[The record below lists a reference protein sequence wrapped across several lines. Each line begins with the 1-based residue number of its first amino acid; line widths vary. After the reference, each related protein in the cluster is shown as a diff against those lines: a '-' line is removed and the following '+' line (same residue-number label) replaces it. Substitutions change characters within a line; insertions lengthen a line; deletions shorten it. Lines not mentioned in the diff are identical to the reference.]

1 MRRRRLRA
9 TDEAVEAA
17 NREGL
22 EERSLLFWGRAA
34 VRRGV
39 WLALGVFLAGG
50 VLLIASRALLSP
62 PPADEAGAGYQP
74 LYEPVVSVLPQQE
87 GTLGVSPPAGPLSSP
102 PPPLS
107 EAGREGV
114 EEEASLP
121 LPIQPASARPVSDP
135 FAYEAPSRRP
145 SGGTALALLP
155 PPLPVLPPP
164 SLPPPQPALVWVGEA
179 VGSRPALAVLFEG
192 DVVVLP
198 DGRPV
203 RVAWQGRE
211 GTLLAQR
218 VGNGWKV
225 YWEGKPV
232 ELRR

>member
-9 TDEAVEAA
+9 TDEAVD
-17 NREGL
+17 REGL
-22 EERSLLFWGRAA
+22 EERPPLFWGRGVA
-34 VRRGV
+34 RRGV
-39 WLALGVFLAGG
+39 WLALGVLLAGG
-50 VLLIASRALLSP
+50 VLLIASRALLFP
-62 PPADEAGAGYQP
+62 PPADEVGAGYQP
-74 LYEPVVSVLPQQE
+74 LYEPVVSVSAQQE
-87 GTLGVSPPAGPLSSP
+87 GTFGVSPPAGPLSSP
-102 PPPLS
+102 PSPRL

-114 EEEASLP
+114 REEASLP
-121 LPIQPASARPVSDP
+121 PPIQPVSARPVSDP

-145 SGGTALALLP
+145 SGGTAPAFLP

-164 SLPPPQPALVWVGEA
+164 SLPPPQPALAWVGEA
-179 VGSRPALAVLFEG
+179 LGSRPALAVLFEG

-218 VGNGWKV
+218 AGNGWKV